1 LKDGAFH
8 DAVLFLTGVS
18 IAFYVVTRWDRAKY
32 PILGVVGAI
41 VLISV
46 AILVSGLTAPLPKKP
61 TSAPTPAPAPE
72 IFIDFTRVN
81 RVELKRAH
89 RSV

>member
-1 LKDGAFH
+1 MKLLFAVPVLLLIVCIVWLHWRALKDGAFH

-18 IAFYVVTRWDRAKY
+18 IVFYVVTRWDRAKY

-46 AILVSGLTAPLPKKP
+46 AILVSGFHD
-61 TSAPTPAPAPE
+61 SQ
-72 IFIDFTRVN
+72 
-81 RVELKRAH
+81 
-89 RSV
+89 